1 MFSQDK
7 FNQEIKNIVNQL
19 ISLYKPEKVI
29 LFGSLANGEIKESTD
44 IDIFIIKEDIPE
56 FGADRIRQLDSL
68 IKYKVAAD
76 FIVYKSSEV
85 NQRLQL
91 GDPFIKNI
99 LTKGRVLYEAA

>member
-1 MFSQDK
+1 MFSKDK
-7 FNQEIKNIVNQL
+7 FDQEIKNIVNQL
-19 ISLYKPEKVI
+19 INLYKPEKII
-29 LFGSLANGEIKESTD
+29 LFGSLAKNEIRKSTD
-44 IDIFIIKEDIPE
+44 IDFFIIKENIPE
-56 FGADRIRQLDSL
+56 FGVDRIRQLDSL
-68 IKYKVAAD
+68 INYKIAAD